1 MEIFKSNKTYDFMGK
16 RLPFLGFSAFLVV
29 ASFVLLF
36 TKGLNLGIDF
46 SGGTLV
52 QVQYTQNAP
61 IDKIRDVLSTNAVE
75 QMPLG
80 YEKFDNATVT
90 KFGSDSEV
98 IIKIPTSTTTLG
110 KDIGDDVREILKPT
124 GQYEIRRVD
133 MVGPK
138 VGNALQEKGIMA
150 LSLALIVILI
160 YVSYR
165 FEWRFAIAS
174 ILALIHDISIALGAI
189 VLFNIDVNLDILAA
203 ILTILGYS
211 LNDTIIVFDRIREG
225 VNTSKENHLD
235 SVVNESVSRTLSRT
249 TLTSLTTFFVV
260 LTLYIFGGEIIS
272 GFSFTLLV
280 GVVVGTYS
288 SIFIAAS
295 FLVQLNFSISDYR
308 AVEAEKEKRKKEKDR
323 IRAQFEQGTV

>member
-16 RLPFLGFSAFLVV
+16 RLPFLGLSAFLV
-29 ASFVLLF
+29 AISFILLF

-52 QVQYTQNAP
+52 QVQYTQKADIN
-61 IDKIRDVLSTNAVE
+61 KIRDILSTNDKFSKAV
-75 QMPLG
+75 
-80 YEKFDNATVT
+80 VT
-90 KFGSDSEV
+90 KFGSDSEI
-98 IIKIPTSTTTLG
+98 IIKIPTATTTLG
-110 KDIGDDVREILKPT
+110 KDIGDDIREILKST
-124 GQYEIRRVD
+124 GEYEVRRVD

-138 VGNALQEKGIMA
+138 VGDALQEKGLMA

-160 YVSYR
+160 YVSFR
-165 FEWRFAIAS
+165 FEWRFAVAS

-189 VLFNIDVNLDILAA
+189 VLFSVDVNLDILAA

-225 VNTSKENHLD
+225 VKTSKENHLD
-235 SVVNESVSRTLSRT
+235 LVVNDSISMTLSRT

-260 LTLYIFGGEIIS
+260 LTLYLFGGEIIS

-280 GVVVGTYS
+280 GVIVGTYS

-295 FLVQLNFSISDYR
+295 FLVQLNFSISSYR
-308 AVEAEKEKRKKEKDR
+308 ENEALKERRQKEKDR
-323 IRAQFEQGTV
+323 VRAQFEQGTV

>member
-1 MEIFKSNKTYDFMGK
+1 MEIFKSNKTYNFMGK
-16 RLPFLGFSAFLVV
+16 RLPFLAFSALLVIG
-29 ASFVLLF
+29 SFILLF

-61 IDKIRDVLSTNAVE
+61 IDKIRDILSTNSKFEKAV
-75 QMPLG
+75 
-80 YEKFDNATVT
+80 VT
-90 KFGSDSEV
+90 KFGSDSEI

-110 KDIGDDVREILKPT
+110 KDIGDDVRTILKST
-124 GQYEIRRVD
+124 GEYKIRRVD

-160 YVSYR
+160 YVSFR

-189 VLFNIDVNLDILAA
+189 VLFSVDVNLDILAA

-225 VNTSKENHLD
+225 VNTSKQNHLD
-235 SVVNESVSRTLSRT
+235 TVVNESVSMTLSRT

-260 LTLYIFGGEIIS
+260 LTLYLFGGEIIN

-308 AVEAEKEKRKKEKDR
+308 AVQAQKEKRKKDKDR
-323 IRAQFEQGTV
+323 LRAQFEQGTV

>member
-1 MEIFKSNKTYDFMGK
+1 MEIFKSKRSYDFMGK
-16 RLPFLGFSAFLVV
+16 RLPFLAFSSILVI

-52 QVQYTQNAP
+52 QVKYEQVAP
-61 IDKIRDVLSTNAVE
+61 INKIRDVLKTDIRF
-75 QMPLG
+75 
-80 YEKFDNATVT
+80 EKANVT
-90 KFGSDSEV
+90 KFGSDYEV
-98 IIKIPTSTTTLG
+98 IVRIPTSTTTLG
-110 KDIGDDVREILKPT
+110 KDIGDDIRELLKAT
-124 GQYEIRRVD
+124 GTNEIRRVD

-150 LSLALIVILI
+150 LSLALVVILI

-174 ILALIHDISIALGAI
+174 ILALVHDISIAMGAI

-225 VNTSKENHLD
+225 VTTSKENHLD
-235 SVVNESVSRTLSRT
+235 TVVNESVSNTLSRT

-295 FLVQLNFSISDYR
+295 FLVQLNFSISKYR
-308 AVEAEKEKRKKEKDR
+308 ENEAAKEKRQKEKDK
-323 IRAQFEQGTV
+323 IRAQFEQGMV

>member
-1 MEIFKSNKTYDFMGK
+1 MEFFKSNKIYNFMGK
-16 RLPFLGFSAFLVV
+16 RIPFLAFSAFLVI
-29 ASFVLLF
+29 ASFTLIF
-36 TKGLNLGIDF
+36 TKGLHLGIDF
-46 SGGTLV
+46 SGGTLI
-52 QVQYTQNAP
+52 QVKYTKDAP
-61 IDKIRDVLSTNAVE
+61 IPQIRDILKSNQKFEKAV
-75 QMPLG
+75 
-80 YEKFDNATVT
+80 VT
-90 KFGSDSEV
+90 KFGTNSEV

-110 KDIGDDVREILKPT
+110 KDIGDEMRDILKPT
-124 GQYEIRRVD
+124 GDYKIRRVD

-138 VGNALQEKGIMA
+138 VGNALKEKGLMA
-150 LSLALIVILI
+150 LGLSLIVILA
-160 YVSYR
+160 YVSFR

-189 VLFNIDVNLDILAA
+189 SLFQIDVNLDILAA

-225 VNTSKENHLD
+225 VTSSKENELNK
-235 SVVNESVSRTLSRT
+235 VVNESVSATLSRT

-260 LTLYIFGGEIIS
+260 LTLYLFGGEIIS
-272 GFSFTLLV
+272 GFSFTMLV

-308 AVEAEKEKRKKEKDR
+308 AIQAAKEKRAKEKEKL
-323 IRAQFEQGTV
+323 RAQFEQGTV

>member
-1 MEIFKSNKTYDFMGK
+1 MEIFKSDKIYDFMGK
-16 RLPFLGFSAFLVV
+16 RLPFLGFSAIIVIT
-29 ASFVLLF
+29 SFVLLF

-52 QVQYTQNAP
+52 QVQYTKAAP
-61 IDKIRDVLSTNAVE
+61 ISKIRDLLLTDKRFEKAV
-75 QMPLG
+75 
-80 YEKFDNATVT
+80 VT
-90 KFGSDSEV
+90 KFGTLQEI

-110 KDIGDDVREILKPT
+110 KDIGDDLRLLLKST
-124 GQYEIRRVD
+124 GKYQIRRVD

-138 VGNALQEKGIMA
+138 VGDALQEKGLMA
-150 LSLALIVILI
+150 LSLALIVILM

-189 VLFNIDVNLDILAA
+189 VLFSIDVNLDILAA

-225 VNTSKENHLD
+225 VQTSKENQLNE
-235 SVVNESVSRTLSRT
+235 VVNESVSRTLSRT

-260 LTLYIFGGEIIS
+260 LTLYLFGGEIIS

-280 GVVVGTYS
+280 GIVVGTYS
-288 SIFIAAS
+288 SIFVASS
-295 FLVQLNFSISDYR
+295 FLVQLNFSISNYR
-308 AVEAEKEKRKKEKDR
+308 ESEALKLKRQQEKDR
-323 IRAQFEQGTV
+323 MRAQFEQGTV

>member
-1 MEIFKSNKTYDFMGK
+1 MEIFKQNKTYDFMGK
-16 RLPFLGFSAFLVV
+16 RLPFLGFSALLVIV
-29 ASFVLLF
+29 SFVLLF

-61 IDKIRDVLSTNAVE
+61 IDKIRDVLSTN
-75 QMPLG
+75 
-80 YEKFDNATVT
+80 EKFDKAVVT
-90 KFGSDSEV
+90 KFGSDSEI

-110 KDIGDDVREILKPT
+110 KDIGDDVRDILKTT
-124 GQYEIRRVD
+124 GKYEIRRVD

-160 YVSYR
+160 YVSFR

-189 VLFNIDVNLDILAA
+189 VLFNVDVNLDILAA

-235 SVVNESVSRTLSRT
+235 SVVNESVSMTLSRT

-260 LTLYIFGGEIIS
+260 LTLYLFGGEIIS

-308 AVEAEKEKRKKEKDR
+308 AAQAEKDKRKKDKDR
-323 IRAQFEQGTV
+323 LRAQFEQGTV

>member
-16 RLPFLGFSAFLVV
+16 RLPFLGFSALLVII
-29 ASFVLLF
+29 SFVLLF

-61 IDKIRDVLSTNAVE
+61 IDKVRDVLSTN
-75 QMPLG
+75 
-80 YEKFDNATVT
+80 EKFDKAVVT
-90 KFGSDSEV
+90 KFGSDSEI

-110 KDIGDDVREILKPT
+110 KDIGDDVREILKTT
-124 GQYEIRRVD
+124 GEYEIRRVD

-150 LSLALIVILI
+150 LSLALVIILI

-165 FEWRFAIAS
+165 FEWRFAVAS

-189 VLFNIDVNLDILAA
+189 VLFNVDVNLDILAA

-235 SVVNESVSRTLSRT
+235 SVVNESVSMTLSRT

-260 LTLYIFGGEIIS
+260 LTLYLFGGEIIN

-308 AVEAEKEKRKKEKDR
+308 AVQAEKDKRKKEKDR
-323 IRAQFEQGTV
+323 MRAQFEQGTV

>member
-1 MEIFKSNKTYDFMGK
+1 MEIFKSNKTYNFMGK
-16 RLPFLGFSAFLVV
+16 RLPFLGFSALLVII
-29 ASFVLLF
+29 SFVLLF

-61 IDKIRDVLSTNAVE
+61 IDKVRDVLSTN
-75 QMPLG
+75 
-80 YEKFDNATVT
+80 EKFDKAVVT
-90 KFGSDSEV
+90 KFGSDSEI

-110 KDIGDDVREILKPT
+110 KDIGDDVREILKTT
-124 GQYEIRRVD
+124 GEYEIRRVD

-150 LSLALIVILI
+150 LSLALVIILI

-165 FEWRFAIAS
+165 FEWRFAVAS

-189 VLFNIDVNLDILAA
+189 VLFNVDVNLDILAA

-235 SVVNESVSRTLSRT
+235 SVVNESVSMTLSRT

-260 LTLYIFGGEIIS
+260 LTLYLFGGEIIN

-288 SIFIAAS
+288 SIFS
-295 FLVQLNFSISDYR
+295 STKLFYFRLSSCTSR
-308 AVEAEKEKRKKEKDR
+308 KR
-323 IRAQFEQGTV
+323 